1 MIDACALKC
10 LIMNCQFGP
19 SYLLRRVTSCV
30 KTIKAKFDGNYNF
43 EKKNDCLETW
53 RLVSK
58 SRDSSESRTVND
70 DQLNL
75 LSLKHLEVVLLLI
88 LRYFFHG

>member
-1 MIDACALKC
+1 MEIT
-10 LIMNCQFGP
+10 I
-19 SYLLRRVTSCV
+19 LR
-30 KTIKAKFDGNYNF
+30 
-43 EKKNDCLETW
+43 KKNDCLETW
-53 RLVSK
+53 RLVPK

-70 DQLNL
+70 DQFNL